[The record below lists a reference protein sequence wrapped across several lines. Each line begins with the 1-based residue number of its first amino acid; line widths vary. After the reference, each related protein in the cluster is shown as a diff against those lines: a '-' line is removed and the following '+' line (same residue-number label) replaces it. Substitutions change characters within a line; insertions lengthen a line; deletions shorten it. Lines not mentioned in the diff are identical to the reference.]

1 MYRQEIF
8 LKTCLCHFLAS
19 RRHLVE
25 SDSIEVIVLYNYW
38 GIVVPQVGQ
47 ISPGLQY
54 YVDWKDE
61 GQHKVVKYNLDP
73 VSKAQCQ
80 LPGNDLEHK
89 QKVFETLQEDVG
101 EEEKTEKL
109 SVQIRQGII

>member
-54 YVDWKDE
+54 YVDWEDE
-61 GQHKVVKYNLDP
+61 
-73 VSKAQCQ
+73 
-80 LPGNDLEHK
+80 
-89 QKVFETLQEDVG
+89 
-101 EEEKTEKL
+101 TEKD
-109 SVQIRQGII
+109 IIQADIENYSYSEGDIK